1 MTQTGSVRTG
11 PARSGTAARGR
22 SWLGQGMPRRILVG
36 TLGVLILALLWE
48 LYIFFGPTDGV
59 VVGGL
64 TVLPRASEMAMPHLW
79 VMLERILEPVTGV
92 DPKLIY
98 TNLQWTSSIDKG
110 DLALPTASLRIK
122 GAKYDQLAKEWSEKV
137 RSPPPVASPRAH
149 SLLTG
154 MPRSSPKM
162 TPSTK
167 SPSPAAST

>member
-1 MTQTGSVRTG
+1 MAPS
-11 PARSGTAARGR
+11 
-22 SWLGQGMPRRILVG
+22 IEE
-36 TLGVLILALLWE
+36 LAKQAE
-48 LYIFFGPTDGV
+48 
-59 VVGGL
+59 GL
-64 TVLPRASEMAMPHLW
+64 TLEALADKYPNCHPEINPLDLYRAHLAN
-79 VMLERILEPVTGV
+79 VLEPVTGV